1 MKKLTKY
8 QKAKIVVEIINSIK
22 ELPNKDKFYIE
33 VGDEDGIMEKIA
45 KKGGIN
51 FSCYGR
57 ESGMIDLSEYIQLT
71 FDDVEDKWERKL
83 NKTQPRQHNH
93 SIQMF
98 PEFKVSEELKLLTK
112 KFEDENIPQSGPSK
126 TLIGEM
132 FRAIQRIQY
141 RAFNDGDMWFVIG
154 SESFMS
160 YMYLVSMVD
169 ELNYSRHSYNE
180 ETGNHGFNFTDS
192 FLKEN
197 SWDNKISDMIEHSLA
212 KDAEFIK
219 YQLIDLLSNNK
230 IEDKPNEYNSR
241 SFTRLKTERY

>member
-1 MKKLTKY
+1 MKRLTKY
-8 QKAKIVVEIINSIK
+8 QKAKIVVETINLIK
-22 ELPNKDKFYIE
+22 ELPNKSKFYIE
-33 VGDEDGIMEKIA
+33 GGDEDGLMVKIA
-45 KKGGIN
+45 KRSGIDISRN
-51 FSCYGR
+51 GR
-57 ESGMIDLSEYIQLT
+57 ESGMIDLNEYIQLT
-71 FDDVEDKWERKL
+71 FDDVEDKLEREL

-93 SIQMF
+93 SIRTV

-126 TLIGEM
+126 TLIGEI

-141 RAFNDGDMWFVIG
+141 RAFNDGDMWFIIG
-154 SESFMS
+154 SDSFMS

-169 ELNYSRHSYNE
+169 ELNYSRHSYDG
-180 ETGNHGFNFTDS
+180 ETGQHGFTFTDS

-197 SWDNKISDMIEHSLA
+197 SWDGKISDVIEYSLA
-212 KDAEFIK
+212 EDAEFIK

-230 IEDKPNEYNSR
+230 IEDKPNEYDSR